1 MIAYKRRVHGK
12 LLYSI
17 DTTNPPFTV
26 YKTTITLILVT
37 TNVYIMK
44 TYGSYGLSVYES
56 AVRCEIVYLL
66 FLCLTIRLHKSKTL
80 FAVTL
85 VSLVINMIYLITDST
100 AVQYFIY
107 DNYKIFN
114 IILFECLLF
123 NCINT
128 TSVYLYLKRYLNNI
142 KSNHSG
148 YKKVLH

>member
-1 MIAYKRRVHGK
+1 MVSYYTV
-12 LLYSI
+12 LLLLTLLLQTSKA
-17 DTTNPPFTV
+17 TV

-56 AVRCEIVYLL
+56 AVRCELIYLL
-66 FLCLTIRLHKSKTL
+66 FLCLTVRLHKSKTL

-85 VSLVINMIYLITDST
+85 VSLVINIAYLITDST

-128 TSVYLYLKRYLNNI
+128 TRVYIYLKRYLNNI